1 MKRINSLLYP
11 LIVIFSLIFISAAD
25 AVSGN
30 TRQSKPSVQ
39 SGFIEVDGGKLYY
52 EVAGKGDVIVL
63 VHDGSLH
70 NVTWDGQFL
79 TFAENYRVIR
89 YDRRGYG
96 KSAYPEKPYSDIE
109 DLKSVFDFL
118 DVKKA
123 AVMGMS
129 AGGRLSIDFAL
140 EYPEKVTSLVLV
152 GAVLS
157 GYSYTDHFL
166 SRGGRIDASYF
177 ANPEKLIDFMFK
189 EDPYTIYYKNKDAR
203 EKAYRLMKENPHN
216 YDFRKNRFLRGPR
229 RAALGVLDEIKVP
242 TMIVLG
248 EYDIP
253 DVHSHA
259 GANEAGI
266 KNSERVVVRNS
277 AHLVPLEKPEEFNR
291 MALRFLKSA
300 DFFSILYNKGTRE
313 ALRHF
318 EKMKKDGKKEI
329 PFNENKIN
337 AMGYAYLQNGK
348 IDEAVDL
355 FKLNVLAYPGSWN
368 AKFGPVQ

>member
-1 MKRINSLLYP
+1 MKRINSLIYA
-11 LIVIFSLIFISAAD
+11 LIVICTLIFISAAD
-25 AVSGN
+25 AICGN
-30 TRQSKPSVQ
+30 TGQSKPSVQ

-52 EVAGKGDVIVL
+52 EMAGKGDVIVL

-96 KSAYPEKPYSDIE
+96 KSTYPEKPYSDIE

-177 ANPEKLIDFMFK
+177 ADPEKLINFMFK
-189 EDPYTIYYKNKDAR
+189 EEAR
-203 EKAYRLMKENPHN
+203 
-216 YDFRKNRFLRGPR
+216 
-229 RAALGVLDEIKVP
+229 V
-242 TMIVLG
+242 
-248 EYDIP
+248 
-253 DVHSHA
+253 
-259 GANEAGI
+259 
-266 KNSERVVVRNS
+266 
-277 AHLVPLEKPEEFNR
+277 
-291 MALRFLKSA
+291 
-300 DFFSILYNKGTRE
+300 
-313 ALRHF
+313 
-318 EKMKKDGKKEI
+318 
-329 PFNENKIN
+329 KI
-337 AMGYAYLQNGK
+337 
-348 IDEAVDL
+348 
-355 FKLNVLAYPGSWN
+355 
-368 AKFGPVQ
+368 